1 MNEEKL
7 AYVED
12 FGEFFEGFGVGR
24 MLGRVLGVLLVSDP
38 PERTAE
44 ELAGILKASR
54 GSISAATRSLVQLGV
69 VERRSKLGDR
79 KAYFRSTPDWREL
92 MWRQI
97 GVYAAFRRLAER
109 GLGLMEGSS
118 PESRLDL
125 EGIRSLYA
133 HLEREMPRV
142 IADWE
147 RGREEE
153 TTS

>member
-1 MNEEKL
+1 MDREKL

-69 VERRSKLGDR
+69 VERRSRLGDR
-79 KAYFRSTPDWREL
+79 KAYFRSRPDWTGL
-92 MWRQI
+92 MWSQI
-97 GVYAAFRRLAER
+97 GVYAGFRVFAER
-109 GLGLMEGSS
+109 GLGLMEGSD
-118 PESRLDL
+118 PESRRDL
-125 EGIRSLYA
+125 ESIRSLYA

-142 IADWE
+142 IESWE
-147 RGREEE
+147 RGREEDA
-153 TTS
+153 T